1 MGKCQSW
8 LEDRIKENIILS
20 KNALIDQKGLSA
32 SIIATE
38 IRNTIDNFE
47 PRVQLMDVQVTP
59 YYDSHAYDVTIVY
72 EIVGIDVP
80 AQQVNF
86 LLESLR

>member
-1 MGKCQSW
+1 MDVG
-8 LEDRIKENIILS
+8 
-20 KNALIDQKGLSA
+20 SA

>member
-1 MGKCQSW
+1 
-8 LEDRIKENIILS
+8 
-20 KNALIDQKGLSA
+20 
-32 SIIATE
+32 
-38 IRNTIDNFE
+38 
-47 PRVQLMDVQVTP
+47 MDVQVTP